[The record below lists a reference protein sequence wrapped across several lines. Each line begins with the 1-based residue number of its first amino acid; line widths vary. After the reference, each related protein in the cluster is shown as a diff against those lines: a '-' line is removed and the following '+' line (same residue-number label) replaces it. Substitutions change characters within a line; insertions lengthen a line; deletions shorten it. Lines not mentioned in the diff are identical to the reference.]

1 MPTIWGAMRAEGA
14 EEVHN
19 SVLHLPELLVM
30 AVHIGTFGF
39 IEQGFVKIQHERFW
53 HGTGQHWG

>member
-1 MPTIWGAMRAEGA
+1 MRAEGA

-19 SVLHLPELLVM
+19 SVLHFPELLVM

-39 IEQGFVKIQHERFW
+39 IEQGFVKVQHERFW